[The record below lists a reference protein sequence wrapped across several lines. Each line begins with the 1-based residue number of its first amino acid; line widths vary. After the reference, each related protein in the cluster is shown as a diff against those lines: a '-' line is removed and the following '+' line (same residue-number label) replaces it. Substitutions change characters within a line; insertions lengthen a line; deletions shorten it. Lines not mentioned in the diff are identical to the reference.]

1 MAKRMAGG
9 VSKQWVREEIMAHSN
24 ERFETLDADA
34 KLQYN
39 LRASGLALEKVSDKH
54 EDLLSLHSRIDLLEM
69 SEKEEQKKDNCWRM
83 AACAW
88 DDGRQRM
95 FDACF
100 HSDRWPRAK
109 VHQARA
115 EANIQPEKM
124 AYGERLSFSH
134 HDVLQKQLFKQSAW
148 MTKMCWGRAA
158 FFSIA
163 LVYNDPRLTGDEACQ
178 FWAFAFAFQ
187 SPLQA
192 SLCNMQRGKFLYLQ
206 HVAGGTA
213 TCGSRHRLCI

>member
-1 MAKRMAGG
+1 MGARRDHGT
-9 VSKQWVREEIMAHSN
+9 HSH
-24 ERFETLDADA
+24 ERFFALDADA
-34 KLQYN
+34 DLQYN
-39 LRASGLALEKVSDKH
+39 LRARGLALEKVSDKH

-69 SEKEEQKKDNCWRM
+69 REKEERKKDNCWRM

-88 DDGRQRM
+88 DGGRKRM
-95 FDACF
+95 FHGCF

-134 HDVLQKQLFKQSAW
+134 HDVLQKQLFKRSAW
-148 MTKMCWGRAA
+148 MTKMCWARVE
-158 FFSIA
+158 FSSLA

-178 FWAFAFAFQ
+178 FWASFAFH

-192 SLCNMQRGKFLYLQ
+192 SLCRMQRGKFFYMQ
-206 HVAGGTA
+206 HVERGIGK
-213 TCGSRHRLCI
+213 S